1 MMESLERL
9 KSIGEDACGSFD
21 AVDDDLHTPK
31 VAKRI
36 FGFFSVPCR
45 SQPST
50 LATSCSSEK
59 EVSVSGFNED
69 PMG

>member
-50 LATSCSSEK
+50 DPSYLMLVGERGLSERI
-59 EVSVSGFNED
+59 
-69 PMG
+69 